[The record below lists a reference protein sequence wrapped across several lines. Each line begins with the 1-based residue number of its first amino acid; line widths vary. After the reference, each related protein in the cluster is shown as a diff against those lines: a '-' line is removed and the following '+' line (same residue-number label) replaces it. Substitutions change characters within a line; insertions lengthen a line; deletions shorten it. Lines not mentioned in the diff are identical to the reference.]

1 MKTSEEFTTHNLRDI
16 CKLLS
21 KFFFFFQKK
30 KSIKG
35 RSIKGGN
42 KEKKRKE
49 CKRFLKE
56 CKKYAALNLLYLH
69 SLFSSGSKRCRSCM
83 GSTIAASHSE
93 KRLIKRTWLNRF
105 CNSLSQSPCS
115 FPLRAY
121 CDVEIPGWFRLVEN
135 ITSRFPVTV
144 KNTNCVTTLESS
156 RVQQNGKRSVVLWP
170 GWFLIRTQ
178 KCCNTI
184 STKGR

>member
-1 MKTSEEFTTHNLRDI
+1 MSNVCCCFFLYSSEILYENLRRFHYTQSPRYLQTSF
-16 CKLLS
+16 KVS
-21 KFFFFFQKK
+21 FFFQKK

-121 CDVEIPGWFRLVEN
+121 CDVEIPG
-135 ITSRFPVTV
+135 
-144 KNTNCVTTLESS
+144 
-156 RVQQNGKRSVVLWP
+156 
-170 GWFLIRTQ
+170 
-178 KCCNTI
+178 
-184 STKGR
+184 